1 MGYLRRLEV
10 YDGDSIMP
18 RISSRLVQLVLV
30 LPLVAISAIECRC
43 QDISPSSVDR
53 DEARAAMLRRNYTTA
68 ESLYRKA
75 LERNPASPELLTDLG
90 VSLQMQGRSTE
101 AMQAFEQSLKRRY
114 LPQTYALLAAQHC
127 ISRDL
132 DEAKPMLRRI
142 AKEDAGETN
151 ILAVVAPC
159 FLDADEPIES
169 IEVYTALLRD
179 DSYPQDL
186 ALMRL
191 AKSYLAAA
199 QSFTSRLMAEPGSG
213 EYLQALSDA
222 SASSDPRSAFPT
234 AQRESP
240 NFRPGLP
247 FKEALAVW
255 NQHQDDTALL
265 YQLAVISGELSMKQ
279 VELCRQRY
287 PDSPYLAQLEFE
299 MLSDQGKE
307 GAAAA
312 GFEELLH
319 SHPELPD
326 LRYDLGM
333 LYRKQRDWD
342 KALAVFRQELD
353 ANPQDERAA
362 ARVSEALGQMTRW
375 QELRD
380 FLAPRM
386 QQKSPPLWAC
396 LDFANA
402 LEQLG
407 ENSEAI
413 HVLATASV
421 SHPSSKAVHW
431 RLLHLYR
438 LSGDMQKASAE
449 AEWFKSQP
457 A

>member
-1 MGYLRRLEV
+1 
-10 YDGDSIMP
+10 MP
-18 RISSRLVQLVLV
+18 RISSRLVQLVLAF
-30 LPLVAISAIECRC
+30 PLVAIGVNECRS
-43 QDISPSSVDR
+43 QDISGSFPYR
-53 DEARAAMLRRNYTTA
+53 DEARAAMLRRDYITA
-68 ESLYRKA
+68 ESLYRNA
-75 LERNPASPELLTDLG
+75 LERNPASAELLTDLG

-101 AMQAFEQSLKRRY
+101 AIKAFEQSLKRKY
-114 LPQTYALLAAQHC
+114 LPQTYALLAEEHC
-127 ISRDL
+127 VSRDL
-132 DEAKPMLRRI
+132 DEAKPMLRKI
-142 AKEDAGETN
+142 VKEDAEETE

-159 FLDADEPIES
+159 FLDADEPVES
-169 IEVYTALLRD
+169 VQVYTALLRD

-186 ALMRL
+186 ALIRL

-199 QSFTSRLMAEPGSG
+199 QLFASRLMAKPGSG
-213 EYLQALSDA
+213 EYVQALSDA
-222 SASSDPRSAFPT
+222 TASGDPRSAFPR

-240 NFRPGLP
+240 NFRPDRS
-247 FKEALAVW
+247 FEEALAIW
-255 NQHQDDTALL
+255 NQHQDDIALL
-265 YQLAVISGELSMKQ
+265 YQLAVISGESSMKQ
-279 VELCRQRY
+279 VEVCRQRY

-299 MLSDQGKE
+299 MLSNQGKE

-407 ENSEAI
+407 QNSEAI
-413 HVLATASV
+413 HVLATALV

-449 AEWFKSQP
+449 AKWFKSQP

>member
-287 PDSPYLAQLEFE
+287 PDSPYLASSWSSRCSLTKARRVPQQRASKSF
-299 MLSDQGKE
+299 ST
-307 GAAAA
+307 
-312 GFEELLH
+312 H
-319 SHPELPD
+319 IRSYPD
-326 LRYDLGM
+326 LRYDL
-333 LYRKQRDWD
+333 W
-342 KALAVFRQELD
+342 ECCI
-353 ANPQDERAA
+353 ET
-362 ARVSEALGQMTRW
+362 ARLGQSACRLPSGVRRQPAGSARRCKGQRSSAVDDKVAGITR
-375 QELRD
+375 
-380 FLAPRM
+380 FLAPRDAT
-386 QQKSPPLWAC
+386 KVSS
-396 LDFANA
+396 A
-402 LEQLG
+402 LG
-407 ENSEAI
+407 
-413 HVLATASV
+413 
-421 SHPSSKAVHW
+421 
-431 RLLHLYR
+431 
-438 LSGDMQKASAE
+438 LSGLCQCA
-449 AEWFKSQP
+449 
-457 A
+457 